1 MLLEQKTSADDTLIG
16 IWQIEETEDE
26 FLHLFDDKESVL
38 QQIEQVSNPV
48 KRCEKLAVRALLKTM
63 TGEEKRIIYM
73 PSGKPALSDRSFNI
87 SISHTKGYAA
97 VALNKNR
104 ITGIDIEAISNRAC
118 RINHRFMSIKEREA
132 LDKSNEA
139 VVSLLNWSAKETVY
153 KLMTKEGVD
162 FQKEIFITP
171 FAIDDSQLLATESHT
186 TFSKQFTINF
196 EVTAEYVLTSGVDR

>member
-1 MLLEQKTSADDTLIG
+1 MLLEQKTSADGTLIG
-16 IWQIEETEDE
+16 IWKIEETEE
-26 FLHLFDDKESVL
+26 QLLQLFDGKESVL

-48 KRCEKLAVRALLKTM
+48 KRCEKLAVRALLKTL

-87 SISHTKGYAA
+87 SISHTKGYA
-97 VALNKNR
+97 VIALNKNR
-104 ITGIDIEAISNRAC
+104 ITGVDIEAISNRAC

-153 KLMTKEGVD
+153 KLMSKEGVD
-162 FQKEIFITP
+162 FQKEIFIAP
-171 FAIDDSQLLATESHT
+171 FAINDSRLLATESHT
-186 TFSKQFTINF
+186 LDRKEFTLYF
-196 EVTAEYVLTSGVDR
+196 EVTRDYVLTMGTHP

>member
-1 MLLEQKTSADDTLIG
+1 MLLEQTTSAHGTQIG
-16 IWQIEETEDE
+16 IWKIEEPEEE
-26 FLHLFDDKESVL
+26 FLQLFDDKESVL
-38 QQIEQVSNPV
+38 RQIEQVSNPV
-48 KRCEKLAVRALLKTM
+48 KRCEKLAVRALLKTL

-97 VALNKNR
+97 VALNRHKK
-104 ITGIDIEAISNRAC
+104 TGIDIEAVSNRAC

-153 KLMTKEGVD
+153 KLMSKEGVD
-162 FQKEIFITP
+162 FQKEIFIAP
-171 FAIDDSQLLATESHT
+171 FAIEDNQLLATESHT
-186 TFSKQFTINF
+186 ADRQEFRLYF
-196 EVTAEYVLTSGVDR
+196 EVTRDYVLTLGTCR